1 MRVISARRFVA
12 GSAHRLFMR
21 IPGWCSCHSRS
32 LTGMISDGGLFV
44 VVMGAPPSVLGDREG
59 LLRAAADGLLD
70 PGPHR
75 RGRSLLL
82 ETQVVVVAHLEHF
95 RHEPHAHRVALAEVA
110 VHRHPHVR
118 FLHPAGVDLT
128 GVSLVAYSDGQP
140 PLGAVRGRTPRA
152 VARVEASVRQRA
164 REIVDAI
171 APKGEVEFASEV
183 AAVLPVAVICDM
195 LGVPEAD
202 RPRLLDLTNRL
213 LAGGDAEY
221 GGTKESLRQAGQELR
236 EYGLWLGKSRLADPQ
251 DDITT
256 TLVHAEVDGDALPP
270 EDLGPFILL
279 LIAAGNETTR
289 TAISHGLLTLTEF
302 PDERRRWLED
312 LDGRAVTAAEEIVR
326 WATPVMH
333 MRRTVTRDTEFAGVR
348 MRKGDKIAMWYI
360 AANRDEAAF
369 TDPYRF
375 DITREP
381 NHQGGFGTGGAHFCL
396 GAHLARREIIVMMT
410 ELLRRLPDIEA
421 TGKPDKLR
429 SNFIHGIKRLPAAF
443 TPVA

>member
-1 MRVISARRFVA
+1 MSLVPTPTTTLALDEINPASLDFWMRDDVHGALARLRRERPVAWHQHPDSGTGFWSLTRFDDVADATRDWETFSSASGIQVITEPEDQQ
-12 GSAHRLFMR
+12 R
-21 IPGWCSCHSRS
+21 IGRSMISTDPPKHTKLRS
-32 LTGMISDGGLFV
+32 LV
-44 VVMGAPPSVLGDREG
+44 N
-59 LLRAAADGLLD
+59 
-70 PGPHR
+70 
-75 RGRSLLL
+75 RG
-82 ETQVVVVAHLEHF
+82 F
-95 RHEPHAHRVALAEVA
+95 
-110 VHRHPHVR
+110 
-118 FLHPAGVDLT
+118 
-128 GVSLVAYSDGQP
+128 
-140 PLGAVRGRTPRA
+140 TPRA

-213 LAGGDAEY
+213 LAGGDPEY

-289 TAISHGLLTLTEF
+289 TAISHGLLAFTEF
-302 PDERRRWLED
+302 PGEKRRWLED
-312 LDGRAVTAAEEIVR
+312 LDGRAATAAEEIVR
-326 WATPVMH
+326 WATPVLH
-333 MRRTVTRDTEFAGVR
+333 MRRTVTRDTTFAGVE
-348 MRKGDKIAMWYI
+348 MRAGDKVAMWHV

-369 TDPYRF
+369 ADPYRF

-381 NHQGGFGTGGAHFCL
+381 NHQAGFGTGGAHFCL
-396 GAHLARREIIVMMT
+396 GAHLARREIIVMLT

-421 TGKPDKLR
+421 TGKPEKLR

-443 TPVA
+443 TPVS

>member
-1 MRVISARRFVA
+1 MSLVPTPTTTLALDEINPASFDFWMRDDVHGALARLRRERPVA
-12 GSAHRLFMR
+12 WHQHPDSGTGF
-21 IPGWCSCHSRS
+21 WS
-32 LTGMISDGGLFV
+32 LTRFDDVVAATRDWETFSSASGIQVITEPEDQERIGRSMISTD
-44 VVMGAPPSVLGDREG
+44 PPRHTK
-59 LLRAAADGLLD
+59 LRALVN
-70 PGPHR
+70 
-75 RGRSLLL
+75 RG
-82 ETQVVVVAHLEHF
+82 F
-95 RHEPHAHRVALAEVA
+95 
-110 VHRHPHVR
+110 
-118 FLHPAGVDLT
+118 
-128 GVSLVAYSDGQP
+128 
-140 PLGAVRGRTPRA
+140 TPRA

-289 TAISHGLLTLTEF
+289 TAISHGLLALTEF
-302 PDERRRWLED
+302 PGEKRRWLED
-312 LDGRAVTAAEEIVR
+312 LDGRAATAAEEIVR
-326 WATPVMH
+326 WATPVLH
-333 MRRTVTRDTEFAGVR
+333 MRRTVTRDTTFAGVE
-348 MRKGDKIAMWYI
+348 MRAGDKVAMWHVS
-360 AANRDEAAF
+360 ANRDEAAF
-369 TDPYRF
+369 ADPYRF

-381 NHQGGFGTGGAHFCL
+381 NHQAGFGTGGAHFCL
-396 GAHLARREIIVMMT
+396 GAHLARREIIVMLT

-421 TGKPDKLR
+421 TGKPEKLR

-443 TPVA
+443 TPVS